1 MQKIN
6 FKIPRTVGVFFLF
19 KLMVLWLNSVGKP
32 WSFSYPSASFSFCEF
47 FSPKHHH
54 ILPNEYYEKDKKIAI
69 KSKSGQGIKR
79 EGRKSKWGICNTII
93 GHVEKKP
100 ENPHYL
106 FWNLI
111 TRSCCN
117 TSHKITCNKSSNN
130 HRSLTG
136 RLFLQ
141 GVPIEMQRCQYYWH
155 LANFS
160 GITFRKE

>member
-1 MQKIN
+1 
-6 FKIPRTVGVFFLF
+6 
-19 KLMVLWLNSVGKP
+19 MVLWLDSVGKP
-32 WSFSYPSASFSFCEF
+32 ASFSYPSASFSFCEVCSPNTTIF
-47 FSPKHHH
+47 FLMNTTKKP
-54 ILPNEYYEKDKKIAI
+54 KKIAI
-69 KSKSGQGIKR
+69 KSKSGQGTKR
-79 EGRKSKWGICNTII
+79 EGRKSKRGIGNTTI

-100 ENPHYL
+100 ENAHYL

-117 TSHKITCNKSSNN
+117 TSHKIACNKSSNN

-136 RLFLQ
+136 RLFLE

-160 GITFRKE
+160 GITFRKQ